1 MLVKTSFNRLSAI
14 FLSVSLISGA
24 MLTSTA
30 TNAWSE
36 TLMEKIKKTGK
47 VTVGTEAQLPPFEFI
62 KDGKIV
68 GYGKDILDYIVK
80 DLKVQLVQLDLPW
93 QGILP
98 GVLAGKFDFVA
109 TSVGMREERVS
120 KYAFTMPIAY
130 GQDVALK
137 RVADKSIKT
146 VDDLKG
152 KVAGTQLASSSE
164 ASAKGF
170 DAKMKAAGG
179 GFKEIKL
186 YTSHP
191 ETYLALANGELDVV
205 ISGRELVSRLMRE
218 RPGLFE
224 IVGPVADKVYTAW
237 VTRPEDKDFR
247 DYLNV
252 KIKEMRDS
260 GLLYELQ
267 KKWFESVME
276 VPDSGYLPPGA
287 I

>member
-1 MLVKTSFNRLSAI
+1 MLRKSSKIGLARIALTTFLACGAI
-14 FLSVSLISGA
+14 VCFSP
-24 MLTSTA
+24 LTA
-30 TNAWSE
+30 HAE
-36 TLMEKIKKTGK
+36 TLMEKIKRTGK
-47 VTVGTEAQLPPFEFI
+47 VTVGTEAQFPPFEFI
-62 KDGKIV
+62 QDGKIV

-80 DLKVQLVQLDLPW
+80 DLNVQLVQLDLPF

-109 TSVGMREERVS
+109 TSIGMRAERVT

-130 GQDVALK
+130 GQEVALK
-137 RVADKSIKT
+137 RLGNKSMMT
-146 VDDLKG
+146 VQDLKG

-164 ASAKGF
+164 MSAKAF
-170 DAKMKAAGG
+170 DEKLKAAGG

-205 ISGRELVSRLMRE
+205 VSGSLIISKLMKE

-224 IVGPVADKVYTAW
+224 IVGPVGDKSYSAW

-247 DYLNV
+247 DYLNS

-267 KKWFESVME
+267 KKWFGIVME
-276 VPDSGYLPPGA
+276 IPDSGYLPPGA
-287 I
+287 V

>member
-1 MLVKTSFNRLSAI
+1 MFIKPSQRNLGWLAMTAFLFCSVASGLSPVPVHA
-14 FLSVSLISGA
+14 
-24 MLTSTA
+24 
-30 TNAWSE
+30 E
-36 TLMEKIKKTGK
+36 TLMEKIKRTGK

-62 KDGKIV
+62 QDGKIV

-80 DLKVQLVQLDLPW
+80 DLKVELVQLDLPF

-109 TSVGMREERVS
+109 TSVGMRAERVS
-120 KYAFTMPIAY
+120 RYAFTMPIAY

-137 RVADKSIKT
+137 RIVDKSLVT

-152 KVAGTQLASSSE
+152 KIAGTQLASSSE
-164 ASAKGF
+164 MSAKAF
-170 DAKMKAAGG
+170 DEKLKAKGG

-186 YTSHP
+186 FTSHP
-191 ETYLALANGELDVV
+191 ETYLALANGELDVA
-205 ISGRELVSRLMRE
+205 ISSLELVSRLMRE

-224 IVGPVADKVYTAW
+224 VVGPVADRQFSAW

-247 DYLNV
+247 DYLNS

-260 GLLYELQ
+260 GLLYEMQ
-267 KKWFESVME
+267 KKWFGRVME